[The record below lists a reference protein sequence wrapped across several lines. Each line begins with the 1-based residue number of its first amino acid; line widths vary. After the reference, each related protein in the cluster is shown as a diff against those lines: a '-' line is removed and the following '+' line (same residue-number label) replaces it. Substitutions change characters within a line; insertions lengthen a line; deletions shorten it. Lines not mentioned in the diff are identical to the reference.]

1 MHAPAFASSLARS
14 LAAPRASASA
24 SRRAPESRR
33 RERRTAST
41 ATSHDVPSS
50 RRPSR
55 RLVVALDDA
64 AAAADPVHRSAASA
78 SRRAAL
84 ATIALASAAT
94 AAARAPY
101 PARALVDDANARRV
115 FEQSRRSVVGL
126 ADYTPGG
133 ANDGYAPRGTGVVW
147 AAVQQQPGDDDDVG
161 VGYVVTNYHV
171 IAPDHLPGRND
182 DGGKKGSAPAG
193 GPALR
198 VAVADAKTGEPVWYD
213 AVVVGTQRA
222 SDVAVLRVRLA
233 DKTRAG
239 DASVALAPVKMGTSG
254 DLRVGQTCY
263 AVGAGD
269 AGLAAGGAGRSAS
282 LASSSSSASS
292 ASFRQLATMS
302 AGVVSGLHRSVPTK
316 NATTVRGAIQT
327 DAKVPE
333 TAAGGALLDSGGRL
347 IGLTVTPYGKGQ
359 AGVGFAVA
367 VDDLMQVV
375 PSLITLRQ
383 IS

>member
-1 MHAPAFASSLARS
+1 MSSTRLSELMTRLTTARRFIPCEYEQHSTAQGCAQLDPASRTMHAPAFASSLARS

-41 ATSHDVPSS
+41 ATTTHDV
-50 RRPSR
+50 PSR

-94 AAARAPY
+94 AGARAPY

-133 ANDGYAPRGTGVVW
+133 ANGGYAPRGTGVVW
-147 AAVQQQPGDDDDVG
+147 AAVQQQPGDDDNVG

-193 GPALR
+193 PALR

-213 AVVVGTQRA
+213 AVVVG
-222 SDVAVLRVRLA
+222 
-233 DKTRAG
+233 
-239 DASVALAPVKMGTSG
+239 
-254 DLRVGQTCY
+254 
-263 AVGAGD
+263 
-269 AGLAAGGAGRSAS
+269 AGGARAVVAVHSLGALAALEDVGR
-282 LASSSSSASS
+282 
-292 ASFRQLATMS
+292 
-302 AGVVSGLHRSVPTK
+302 PE
-316 NATTVRGAIQT
+316 VRGE
-327 DAKVPE
+327 DD
-333 TAAGGALLDSGGRL
+333 GGDGG
-347 IGLTVTPYGKGQ
+347 G
-359 AGVGFAVA
+359 
-367 VDDLMQVV
+367 
-375 PSLITLRQ
+375 
-383 IS
+383 